1 MPEKVPFL
9 ISFRGRLM
17 LLLTSFLLLTVAI
30 AFALDLW
37 SHKRADA
44 ELVRQS
50 DQVKNAFNSG
60 FGDFAQA
67 FSLGVQ
73 SLSSK
78 KYLYEAVSKVH
89 LPSTLKDII
98 IANEAGKVLDSTL
111 PDLVH
116 QYVTVPPAPSDIPE
130 GEEFEPVEGEVEIQG
145 GLIKTYDVPVTTATG
160 LVWIVIV
167 MEQQSI
173 INQIDTA
180 QITLANKNRELSNY
194 RLGATMGL
202 LVLALS
208 MSTLVGWRF
217 TQPIQLLADA
227 AERVALGDLN
237 LQVNIDRRD
246 EVGRLAA
253 TFNKMIAGLKSKLEL
268 EERLNQSERAAA
280 IGRLTQAVAHEIK
293 NPLNVIGLTIDHLG
307 NKFMQMD
314 RAGSDKIAG
323 LINTVKD
330 EIARLGQ
337 MAGDLMNY
345 GRPAPPSVEKV
356 DVRGLV
362 RETIALVRVQADEQ
376 DIQINLEGDDG
387 IPANVMGDRERL
399 KSCLSNITINAIQA
413 MPTGGRLT
421 AGVHRSDGMVQ
432 VTVADTGV
440 GISQESISKIFEP
453 YFSTKK
459 SGFGLGLAVTKKI
472 IEEHHGSIHVDSEE
486 GAGTTFTVTLPS
498 VADVS
503 QPMISN

>member
-1 MPEKVPFL
+1 
-9 ISFRGRLM
+9 
-17 LLLTSFLLLTVAI
+17 
-30 AFALDLW
+30 
-37 SHKRADA
+37 
-44 ELVRQS
+44 
-50 DQVKNAFNSG
+50 
-60 FGDFAQA
+60 
-67 FSLGVQ
+67 
-73 SLSSK
+73 
-78 KYLYEAVSKVH
+78 
-89 LPSTLKDII
+89 
-98 IANEAGKVLDSTL
+98 
-111 PDLVH
+111 
-116 QYVTVPPAPSDIPE
+116 
-130 GEEFEPVEGEVEIQG
+130 
-145 GLIKTYDVPVTTATG
+145 
-160 LVWIVIV
+160 
-167 MEQQSI
+167 MEQESI

-208 MSTLVGWRF
+208 VSTLVGWRF
-217 TQPIQLLADA
+217 TEPIQLLADA
-227 AERVALGDLN
+227 AEQVALGDLN
-237 LQVNIDRRD
+237 LHVNIDRRD

-253 TFNKMIAGLKSKLEL
+253 TFNKMVAGLKSKLEL

-293 NPLNVIGLTIDHLG
+293 NPLNVISLTIDHLG

-314 RAGSDKIAG
+314 RAGSYKIAG
-323 LINTVKD
+323 LIGTVKD

-345 GRPAPPSVEKV
+345 GRPAPLSVEKV

-362 RETIALVRVQADEQ
+362 RETISLVRAQADEQ
-376 DIQINLEGDDG
+376 DVQINIEDDDG

-421 AGVHRSDGMVQ
+421 AGVHKSDGTVQ

-440 GISQESISKIFEP
+440 GISPESISKIFEP

-472 IEEHHGSIHVDSEE
+472 IEEHHGSIYVDSEE
-486 GAGTTFTVTLPS
+486 GAGTTFTVTLPR
-498 VADVS
+498 VADV
-503 QPMISN
+503 